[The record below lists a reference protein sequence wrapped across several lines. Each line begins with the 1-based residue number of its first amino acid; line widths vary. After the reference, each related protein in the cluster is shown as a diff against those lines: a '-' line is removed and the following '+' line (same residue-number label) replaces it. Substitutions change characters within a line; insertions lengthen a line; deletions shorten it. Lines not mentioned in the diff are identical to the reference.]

1 MKTNIIGYIIDIR
14 IVNRPLNERPIITLS
29 LESTDRD
36 HNVITLT
43 ELTLNEKEVEY
54 LIHAMF
60 IHRPITLATEIQYTV
75 IREEIR

>member
-1 MKTNIIGYIIDIR
+1 MTTITGYIIDLIV
-14 IVNRPLNERPIITLS
+14 VNRPLSKRPIITLS

-43 ELTLNEKEVEY
+43 ELTLNEKEIEY

-60 IHRPITLATEIQYTV
+60 MHHPITLATEIRYTV
-75 IREEIR
+75 IRKEIR